1 MPLKRVN
8 RPIDPVKLLT
18 NFVEI
23 TSVLPSKKTTSTP
36 LESINSDPFVEEKI
50 LETETATKTN
60 TISTENILKK
70 NLDLP
75 QLTSEEEFERIS
87 KTLTEYQVLICLFIF
102 NIIFRI
108 QHEFQMN
115 V

>member
-18 NFVEI
+18 NVVEN
-23 TSVLPSKKTTSTP
+23 TSILPLKKTTSTP

-60 TISTENILKK
+60 MIFNNLKK

-87 KTLTEYQVLICLFIF
+87 KTLAEYQVLIYLFF
-102 NIIFRI
+102 F
-108 QHEFQMN
+108 
-115 V
+115 